1 MCPTSVQM
9 HVYHFHRVWRHLL
22 VLFLLES
29 SPWTG
34 PTSLGG
40 SPCWTRAMSHKK
52 IPGWWPERTACK
64 WSWKASAAHKHH
76 PPESSQGNAGWREGW
91 TPARHTALS
100 SKGNNVT
107 CHSPVGIGWSD
118 EEDADQLGEHDGVG
132 QVRAEDPEGQ
142 RSAVQVGEWGS
153 YSPYDHYGEADH
165 PLQLFLWYLNRT
177 PKLIFPKISTQ
188 TFKNSAFWP
197 TLFLPDA

>member
-1 MCPTSVQM
+1 MFIIFTESGAICWCCFFLSLHPEQVPPLWEDPLVEQERCHIRKYQDGDQRGQHASGLERPALHINTILQRAARETQDGGKVE
-9 HVYHFHRVWRHLL
+9 HRLATQH
-22 VLFLLES
+22 
-29 SPWTG
+29 
-34 PTSLGG
+34 
-40 SPCWTRAMSHKK
+40 SH
-52 IPGWWPERTACK
+52 
-64 WSWKASAAHKHH
+64 H
-76 PPESSQGNAGWREGW
+76 
-91 TPARHTALS
+91 
-100 SKGNNVT
+100 KGNNVT